1 MRFFSIRRLHN
12 LKRTQKIDNNIT
24 DHNTHSDLVKTG
36 VKTRKGATSMIV
48 TMFTIIL
55 FSIITLGFTRLILSE
70 VNQTTNTNLSK
81 SAYDSALA
89 GIEDAKVALLKYHD
103 CLNKGFTAS
112 SGDKCGKI
120 ISAMQDGI
128 RKQDCS
134 TVSNVLGRTIDDQ
147 HGVTIQEVKDS
158 SQDGGSAASKLQAYT
173 CVTLQED
180 LADYR
185 STLSSDTRTRI
196 VPLRSDQIQDLKYVT
211 IKWFSDTNYLALLRS
226 GGHLS
231 WDNSDYYLP
240 SGQHSMA
247 PPFISA
253 AFFQSD
259 RNFNLGEFNIASSE
273 NSTNRAMLF
282 LKPTDSVK
290 YATEFSAKD
299 VAETFDKNNNHLF
312 PVYCQ
317 EGTFFCSVTFEVP
330 NTYRN
335 STDRNPATTF
345 LLLNLPYGAPE
356 TDFSVSLYNSKRES
370 INFTGVQARVDST
383 GRANDL
389 YRRVESRVEL
399 VDTYFPYPEFTIQ
412 LNDDKNSSTRKTFY
426 TTINCWTVTDGTKD
440 TCPDFKES
448 SGYSRF

>member
-1 MRFFSIRRLHN
+1 MRFFS
-12 LKRTQKIDNNIT
+12 K
-24 DHNTHSDLVKTG
+24 KTPQTIP
-36 VKTRKGATSMIV
+36 KTRKGATSMIV
-48 TMFTIIL
+48 TIFTIIL

-70 VNQTTNTNLSK
+70 VLQTTNSNLSK

-89 GIEDAKVALLKYHD
+89 GVEDAKVALLKYHD
-103 CLNKGFTAS
+103 CLNKGYTAS
-112 SGDKCGKI
+112 SGNQCGRI
-120 ISAMQDGI
+120 IAAMQDGI

-134 TVSNVLGRTIDDQ
+134 TVSNVLGRTTDDQ

-196 VPLRSDQIQDLKYVT
+196 VPLRTDQIQDLKYVN
-211 IKWFSDTNYLALLRS
+211 IKWFSDTNYTAQRRS
-226 GGHLS
+226 GGNIV
-231 WDNSDYYLP
+231 WDNNDGLLP
-240 SGQHSMA
+240 SGQHSMV
-247 PPFISA
+247 PPLIST

-282 LKPTDSVK
+282 FKPVNSKGRND
-290 YATEFSAKD
+290 FSANEVSD
-299 VAETFDKNNNHLF
+299 TFDKNSNHLF
-312 PVYCQ
+312 EVTCQ
-317 EGTFFCSVTFEVP
+317 EGAFFCSATFEVP
-330 NTYRN
+330 NTYRG

-345 LLLNLPYGAPE
+345 LLLSIPYGAPE

-399 VDTYFPYPEFTIQ
+399 VDTYFPYPEFAIQ
-412 LNDDKNSSTRKTFY
+412 LNDDKNNTTRKTFY
-426 TTINCWTVTDGTKD
+426 TTIDCWTATDGTQD
-440 TCPDFKES
+440 TCPNFNEH